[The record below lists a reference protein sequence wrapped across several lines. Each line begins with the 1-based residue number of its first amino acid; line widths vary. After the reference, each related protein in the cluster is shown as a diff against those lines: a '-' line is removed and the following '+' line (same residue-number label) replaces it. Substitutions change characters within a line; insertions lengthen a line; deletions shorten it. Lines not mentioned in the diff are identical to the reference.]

1 MRLTTTG
8 DDRIISLRLGL
19 DLDLRVTQ
27 MAAAVGHPRAW
38 VLRKLIEGRL
48 NQIEESAQTRD
59 EVLLALYR
67 PPKGRG

>member
-1 MRLTTTG
+1 
-8 DDRIISLRLGL
+8 
-19 DLDLRVTQ
+19 

-67 PPKGRG
+67 PPKGQG